1 MQCNLRYITWFRTN
15 VPGLKFQ
22 PFSVP
27 FLGHVDTNDLW
38 KLNGPVGPAMSLWQA
53 EVERKKEKWER
64 NWKMFRQDLQ
74 PSWNDV
80 TRQVSREYRCCCVY
94 LCCCTAISSSRMC
107 DQNVE
112 RESRSQHFICQL
124 TLSLIEW
131 LHILLHIKTPR
142 TNCTKLKTIRKSI
155 LFVNSVLIFY
165 ITEYS
170 CSPY

>member
-1 MQCNLRYITWFRTN
+1 MASGGREKEGKMREKLKN
-15 VPGLKFQ
+15 VPPGSSAIMEWRNEASLARVSLLLCV
-22 PFSVP
+22 PLLLYCHLSV
-27 FLGHVDTNDLW
+27 
-38 KLNGPVGPAMSLWQA
+38 
-53 EVERKKEKWER
+53 
-64 NWKMFRQDLQ
+64 
-74 PSWNDV
+74 
-80 TRQVSREYRCCCVY
+80 
-94 LCCCTAISSSRMC
+94 TASSSRMC

-165 ITEYS
+165 ITELAAALINGLYERTS
-170 CSPY
+170 LYKKILK